1 MMGSESRPGALRPGA
16 VLGDATPGGAKPNTV
31 AVFALTE
38 GGVVV
43 ASRVAA
49 VLGATLWLPEA
60 LASLQAASGAPGSP
74 SPVRS
79 FARVSPA
86 LREAFG
92 EFAALVCVM
101 ASGVVIRSLAP
112 VLRGKLEDPAVLCLD
127 EAGRFVIPLLAGHV
141 GGGNALARLLARE
154 LGAQAVLTTSSDVQ
168 GLLGPDL
175 LAEALQAY
183 VTDPGAIPAVSAA
196 LVNGGG
202 VDLWF
207 DSAEM
212 GGVAVFL
219 TGLMGYRIRPVG
231 DAPPAAGAAAVVIT
245 GRDPHGMAGVPAGAL
260 HFVPRWVV
268 AGVGC
273 TRGTSGEAL
282 AAAVRAALSEA
293 GLHPAALRALASVRA
308 KQNESGVFAAAEE
321 LQVPLVF
328 ASDDDVEATMAAYAL
343 VENPWVRRNVGV
355 GGAAEPAA
363 LWAAGKGATLILPKR
378 AGGGVTVALAR
389 AEGGAMVRADETR
402 WVE

>member
-1 MMGSESRPGALRPGA
+1 MGRK
-16 VLGDATPGGAKPNTV
+16 PGGV

-38 GGVVV
+38 GGAVVAARVAAHLGGIMWLPETLVV
-43 ASRVAA
+43 ASAA
-49 VLGATLWLPEA
+49 VGAR
-60 LASLQAASGAPGSP
+60 AAGSSP
-74 SPVRS
+74 PVRS
-79 FARVSPA
+79 FARVGPA

-92 EFAALVCVM
+92 EFTALVCVM

-112 VLRGKLEDPAVLCLD
+112 ALRGKLEDPAVLCVD
-127 EAGRFVIPLLAGHV
+127 EGGRFVIPLLAGHV

-175 LAEALQAY
+175 LALALQAY
-183 VTDPGAIPAVSAA
+183 VTDPGALLAASAA

-207 DSAEM
+207 DPVEM
-212 GGVAVFL
+212 GGAAAFL
-219 TGLMGYRIRPVG
+219 EGLAGYRARPAI
-231 DAPPAAGAAAVVIT
+231 DRPQAAATGAAAVVVT
-245 GRDPHGMAGVPAGAL
+245 GRDPHGMTGVPTGAL
-260 HFVPRWVV
+260 HLVPRWMV

-308 KQNESGVFAAAEE
+308 KQNEPGVFAAAEDLE
-321 LQVPLVF
+321 VPLMF
-328 ASDDDVEATMAAYAL
+328 ASDDDVEAAMAAYAL
-343 VENPWVRRNVGV
+343 LENPWVRHNVGV

-363 LWAAGKGATLILPKR
+363 LWAAGEGATLILPKQ
-378 AGGGVTVALAR
+378 AGGGVTVALAQ
-389 AEGGAMVRADETR
+389 AEGGAMVRADEAR

>member
-1 MMGSESRPGALRPGA
+1 MTPSGADILGA
-16 VLGDATPGGAKPNTV
+16 VSEATVDRATPVAADRTAV

-38 GGVVV
+38 GGAGV
-43 ASRVAA
+43 AGRVAA
-49 VLGATLWLPEA
+49 VLGGTLWLPEA
-60 LASLQAASGAPGSP
+60 LATAQPAGPP
-74 SPVRS
+74 PVRS
-79 FARVSPA
+79 FARVGPA

-112 VLRGKLEDPAVLCLD
+112 TLRGKLEDPAVLCLD

-175 LAEALQAY
+175 LAEALQAH
-183 VTDPGAIPAVSAA
+183 VTNPGALLAVSAA

-207 DSAEM
+207 DPVEM
-212 GGVAVFL
+212 GGAAVFL
-219 TGLMGYRIRPVG
+219 GGLAGYQARPVG
-231 DAPPAAGAAAVVIT
+231 DPAPGATPGAAAVVVT
-245 GRDPHGMAGVPAGAL
+245 GRDPHRMTGLPAGAL
-260 HFVPRWVV
+260 HLVPRWVV

-282 AAAVRAALSEA
+282 VAAVKAALSEA

-308 KQNESGVFAAAEE
+308 KQNEPGVFAAAEE
-321 LQVPLVF
+321 LEVPPAF
-328 ASDDDVEATMAAYAL
+328 ASDDDVEAAMAAHAL
-343 VENPWVRRNVGV
+343 LENPWVRQNVGV

-363 LWAAGKGATLILPKR
+363 LWAAGEGATLIFPKR

-389 AEGGAMVRADETR
+389 AEGGVMVRADETR
-402 WVE
+402 WT